1 MSDSVLEDAGGT
13 IDYATQLG
21 IAEVVDAA
29 TKEQSTRVLYA
40 SLIDKDKVS
49 ERIDN
54 LYALTSDEGLGV
66 SSSNLIGENDAMM
79 SLTNSTRFYTG
90 ETAVAQFTS
99 MGEVNTKIN
108 DLLTKIDAIYNNKD
122 IILKKIDSYN
132 EKLLELKKN
141 CRLNLLQA
149 EADKWNAGK
158 HELDNSPTP
167 HSGER
172 SVPASVT
179 ELGWDEDK
187 VIFEEATDIEWY
199 TIPPEPGVIY
209 NRVSVNDFKRV
220 NYKWH
225 KYNIIKYWFGFKS
238 ICKFWDPG
246 FKEVEAMFETAGVDL
261 PYDPALIEPKTE
273 NK

>member
-21 IAEVVDAA
+21 IAEVVDAG
-29 TKEQSTRVLYA
+29 TEEQSTRVLYA
-40 SLIDKDKVS
+40 SLIDKDAVS
-49 ERIDN
+49 KHIDN

-66 SSSNLIGENDAMM
+66 TSSNLIGENDAMM

-108 DLLTKIDAIYNNKD
+108 DLLTKIDTIYNNKET
-122 IILKKIDSYN
+122 ILKKIDSYN
-132 EKLLELKKN
+132 EQLLELKKN

-158 HELDNSPTP
+158 HDLPGSPTS
-167 HSGER
+167 HSGEK
-172 SVPASVT
+172 SVPKSVT
-179 ELGWDEDK
+179 EWGWAKDE
-187 VIFEEATDIEWY
+187 VIFEEATNVDWY
-199 TIPPEPGVIY
+199 DVPPEPGKIY
-209 NRVSVNDFKRV
+209 GRVSQNEFKRV
-220 NYKWH
+220 NYQWH
-225 KYNIIKYWFGFKS
+225 KYNVIQYWVGFKN
-238 ICKFWDPG
+238 IFKFWDPG
-246 FKEVEAMFETAGVDL
+246 FEEVEVMFKDAGVAL